1 MSATE
6 EQVLVCTVGS
16 WWHQGASLNPQ
27 PSAPAPLVINEDNVT
42 LKPIGGARAQSRFS
56 GRTAKPIF
64 SSPPLDGAPQT
75 SSPAL
80 APESNT
86 TIRPDQAKLNTWR
99 LPSRGKTCDGTSP
112 PSASSSRWRFNLSTW
127 RWEVT
132 GDDSAGTQLQH
143 VIAAR
148 RWGDG
153 RDGLAPAIRGAVP
166 TGSENATDAIATG
179 ATTNAAKRRAIQV
192 ETVRSDDPAS
202 GGFASV
208 GGFGKQKEALIRD
221 IINPLKHSEL
231 CKRMGL
237 HAGRG
242 VLLTGPPGCGKTH
255 LARTLAVEAGV
266 HLETISGA
274 ECVGGGAAEER
285 LRRAFKAAK
294 NAAPCILFIDEI
306 DSLVPARG
314 TAGVSEA
321 ERQST
326 ALTLS
331 LIDSLRKSG
340 AVVAVVAATNRA
352 GAIDA
357 ALRRPGRL
365 DTEVALGPPSSD
377 DREAILQS
385 AVRSMPLDQSVAL
398 NKIARNLQG
407 YMAADVAGVVT
418 EAALRCVAEAVDIA
432 ESSGD
437 LELLISED
445 PQMMAAFMISTRHFE
460 SAIEAMAPAVLRG
473 LAAEIPR
480 DVSWDNIGGLESVKC
495 ELREMV
501 EWPLV
506 HGKRLEA
513 MGLPPPSGA
522 LLYGPPGCGKTLL
535 AKAVASCCGANFIS
549 VRGPELLQKWL
560 GESEA
565 AVRQVFATARA
576 AAPCV
581 VFFDEVDAVAARR
594 DAGGEGGMAGA
605 AGDAAASRVLN
616 QLLCEV
622 DGIGGRGGGVFILA
636 ATNRPAALDPA
647 LLRPGRLDRVLKVPL
662 PDAATRGRIL
672 SAALSRCPLATDID
686 LNEFASEEEM
696 EGFSGADVSEL
707 ARRAGTTL
715 VRQEIAASL
724 RNSTNNIKEIG
735 SGVATTV
742 CLERYHL
749 VDALSGMRRSVS
761 VAEAEYHDAVEAKLQ
776 QGSLSAGDVFGA
788 EAVAQRQ
795 QQQAQ
800 QMAMVARAVEVACNN
815 KAAGLR
821 TRVEQLEA
829 ALREAGIEV
838 PEPIIENVQEQSGD
852 DGQEPMIEN

>member
-27 PSAPAPLVINEDNVT
+27 PTPDAPPAINEEKVT

-75 SSPAL
+75 SSSPAL
-80 APESNT
+80 APQPSNVLK
-86 TIRPDQAKLNTWR
+86 PDQTKLSTWR
-99 LPSRGKTCDGTSP
+99 FPTRGKTCDGTP
-112 PSASSSRWRFNLSTW
+112 PTPASASRWRFNLSTW

-153 RDGLAPAIRGAVP
+153 RDGLAPAIRRAVS
-166 TGSENATDAIATG
+166 TGTEKVTNGSVTG
-179 ATTNAAKRRAIQV
+179 ANAAKRRAIQV
-192 ETVRSDDPAS
+192 EAVSSVDPAS

-208 GGFGKQKEALIRD
+208 GGFAKQKETLIRD

-231 CKRMGL
+231 CKRLGL

-242 VLLTGPPGCGKTH
+242 VLLTGPSGCGKTH
-255 LARTLAVEAGV
+255 LARALAVETGV
-266 HLETISGA
+266 HLETLSGA

-285 LRRAFKAAK
+285 LRRAFKAVR

-306 DSLVPARG
+306 DALVPARG

-326 ALTLS
+326 ALTIS
-331 LIDSLRKSG
+331 LLDSLRKSG

-365 DTEVALGPPSSD
+365 DTEVALGPPGIE
-377 DREAILQS
+377 DREAILRCS
-385 AVRSMPLDQSVAL
+385 VRSMPMDQSVAL
-398 NKIARNLQG
+398 DKIARKLQG
-407 YMAADVAGVVT
+407 YMAADVAGVAT
-418 EAALRCVAEAVDIA
+418 EAALRCVAEAVDTA
-432 ESSGD
+432 EASGD
-437 LELLISED
+437 LGILISED
-445 PQMMAAFMISTRHFE
+445 PQAMAACVVTSQHFE
-460 SAIEAMAPAVLRG
+460 KAIESMAPAVLRG
-473 LAAEIPR
+473 LAAEVPR
-480 DVSWDNIGGLESVKC
+480 DISWNSIGGLESVKC

-672 SAALSRCPLATDID
+672 SAALSRCPLAADID
-686 LNEFASEEEM
+686 LKEFASAEEM

-707 ARRAGTTL
+707 ARRAGTSL
-715 VRQEIAASL
+715 VRQEIAASMGNDMS
-724 RNSTNNIKEIG
+724 NSG
-735 SGVATTV
+735 GV
-742 CLERYHL
+742 CLARVHL

-795 QQQAQ
+795 RQQSQ
-800 QMAMVARAVEVACNN
+800 QMAVVARAVEAACNN
-815 KAAGLR
+815 KAAGLQ

-829 ALREAGIEV
+829 ALREAGVEV
-838 PEPIIENVQEQSGD
+838 PHPIIDSLEGQGGH
-852 DGQEPMIEN
+852 DGQEPMVEN